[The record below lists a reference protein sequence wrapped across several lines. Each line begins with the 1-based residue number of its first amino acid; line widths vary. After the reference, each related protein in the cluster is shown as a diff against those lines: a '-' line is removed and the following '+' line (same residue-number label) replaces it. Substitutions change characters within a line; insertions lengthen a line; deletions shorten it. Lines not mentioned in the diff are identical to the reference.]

1 MSRFD
6 ELIGHNAWEE
16 HEYKAFMEFVEEND
30 VEYEWIG
37 YVANAGQ
44 AACKIKKIGVNYES

>member
-1 MSRFD
+1 VSRFD
-6 ELIGHNAWEE
+6 ELIGYNAWEE